1 MRRVLIFRWLLAYT
15 ILALMMVL
23 PGCNQANG
31 QKQVVV
37 YTAID
42 QVFSEPIFEEFEKKT
57 GIQVLPVYDVEA
69 AKTTG
74 LVSRLIAEGSRP
86 KADVFW
92 SNEYAQSIILK
103 EKGILAPYSSASAI
117 DIPQQYRDPE
127 YFWTGFA
134 ARARVIIVNTSII
147 NENEYPHSI
156 YDLLDPLWKDEVGI
170 AKPLFGTTATHA
182 AALFAFLGDAD
193 AQNFFQSLL
202 NNNVHIVDGNSVVR
216 DMVVSGEL
224 KCGLTD
230 TDDAFVAMEN
240 GEPVKMVFPD
250 QQDMGTLLIP
260 NTVGLIKGAPH
271 PDTAKQFIDYLLSK
285 ETEKALA
292 YSSSRNIPLR
302 ADVPTPGDL
311 PEFNEIKFM
320 SILPRDVAAK
330 MEKSSTWLQQ
340 YFFR

>member
-1 MRRVLIFRWLLAYT
+1 MRRVLIFRLLLACIILT
-15 ILALMMVL
+15 ILNIL
-23 PGCNQANG
+23 PGCNQESG

-37 YTAID
+37 YTAVD
-42 QVFSEPIFEEFEKKT
+42 QVFSEPVFREFEKQI
-57 GIQVLPVYDVEA
+57 GIQVLAVYDVEA

-74 LVSRLIAEGSRP
+74 LVNRLIAESSRP

-103 EKGILAPYSSASAI
+103 EKGILAPYASASAI
-117 DIPQQYRDPE
+117 DIPEQYRDPE
-127 YFWTGFA
+127 HFWTGFA
-134 ARARVIIVNTSII
+134 ARARVIIVNTSLVY
-147 NENEYPHSI
+147 ENEYPHSI
-156 YDLLDPLWKDEVGI
+156 FDLSDPSWKDEVGI

-182 AALFAFLGDAD
+182 AALFAYLGDSG
-193 AQNFFQSLL
+193 AQNYFQSLL

-240 GEPVKMVFPD
+240 GDPIKMIFPD
-250 QQDMGTLLIP
+250 QQYMGTLLIP

-271 PDTAKQFIDYLLSK
+271 PDAARQFIDYLLSK

-311 PEFNEIKFM
+311 LGFTEIKFM
-320 SILPRDVAAK
+320 NVLPQDVAAK
-330 MEKSSTWLQQ
+330 MGKSSTWLQQ